1 MRNPPE
7 FTRALPEDPM
17 SITLTS
23 SRALAARTSRLLL
36 VTAPSL
42 GGRGGQFLALTL
54 LALLVTPVQ
63 YGHFVALQTLLVG
76 TASVLGSTSAVAI
89 NAATARVVGA
99 RNLPVLDLVPA
110 MLRGRR
116 RVFVVGATAAALI
129 VPAGRAPLMS
139 PSAAGFAL
147 VTGTAPSTV
156 ELAALAALGLM
167 SGALPAGDAL
177 VAVVAGSGRYLAAST
192 LDAGR
197 ALVGAGA
204 ALGGVLLLGPVGG
217 GLGLVVSDLV
227 LVLVLA
233 VTVATSR
240 RPPVAVVSGPGR
252 PREGMLA
259 GVVANVAGQTAA
271 WVLLLGVQVVG
282 GGAALGLWGVAS
294 RFASLVTLAPVYF
307 GKTVVGQLGDD
318 APADRRW
325 TPRSFLV
332 MLTGVSVIAA
342 ALALAVLVIGFPG
355 LVDRYAGL
363 VPVTSLLLAGMVAR
377 AVLIGAGYV
386 CVARRRWRTWVVADL
401 VSLAVTVL
409 GVVLVW
415 AAAGGVVGMVLV
427 FGVGNVAGVAVRL
440 VGSRQSAVTR

>member
-1 MRNPPE
+1 
-7 FTRALPEDPM
+7 M

-63 YGHFVALQTLLVG
+63 YGHFVVLQTLLVG

-129 VPAGRAPLMS
+129 VPAG
-139 PSAAGFAL
+139 FAL

-167 SGALPAGDAL
+167 SGALPVGDAL

>member
-1 MRNPPE
+1 
-7 FTRALPEDPM
+7 M

-129 VPAGRAPLMS
+129 VP
-139 PSAAGFAL
+139 AGFAL

>member
-1 MRNPPE
+1 
-7 FTRALPEDPM
+7 M

-63 YGHFVALQTLLVG
+63 YGHFVVLQTLLVG

-99 RNLPVLDLVPA
+99 PHLPVLDLVPA

-129 VPAGRAPLMS
+129 VPAG
-139 PSAAGFAL
+139 FAL

-156 ELAALAALGLM
+156 ELATLAALGLM
-167 SGALPAGDAL
+167 SGALPVGDAL

>member
-1 MRNPPE
+1 
-7 FTRALPEDPM
+7 M
-17 SITLTS
+17 SITLAN
-23 SRALAARTSRLLL
+23 SRALVARTSRLLL
-36 VTAPSL
+36 VTSPSL
-42 GGRGGQFLALTL
+42 GGRGGQFLALTV

-63 YGHFVALQTLLVG
+63 YGHFVVLQTLLVG

-99 RNLPVLDLVPA
+99 RDLPVLDLVPP

-116 RVFVVGATAAALI
+116 RVFVVGAAAAALI
-129 VPAGRAPLMS
+129 VPT
-139 PSAAGFAL
+139 GFAL

-167 SGALPAGDAL
+167 SGALPVGDAL

-204 ALGGVLLLGPVGG
+204 ALGGVLLLGPIGG
-217 GLGLVVSDLV
+217 GLGLVVSD

-240 RPPVAVVSGPGR
+240 RPPVAVASGPGR

-271 WVLLLGVQVVG
+271 WVLLFGVQVVG

-332 MLTGVSVIAA
+332 MLAGVSVIAA

-415 AAAGGVVGMVLV
+415 AVAGGVVGMVLV

-440 VGSRQSAVTR
+440 VGGRQSAVTR

>member
-129 VPAGRAPLMS
+129 VPAG
-139 PSAAGFAL
+139 FAL

-167 SGALPAGDAL
+167 SGALPVGDAL

>member
-1 MRNPPE
+1 
-7 FTRALPEDPM
+7 M

-129 VPAGRAPLMS
+129 VPAG
-139 PSAAGFAL
+139 FAL

-167 SGALPAGDAL
+167 SGALPVGDAL